1 MKLNILSFKTIPST
15 NLYLKE
21 NYESLH
27 NHTVCIAENQ
37 TQGRGRLG
45 RAWQDSKG
53 SALFSILI
61 KDYVSD
67 ATFIPLVC
75 GYAIIEVLKKHIN
88 NLEVKWPND
97 IICNSKKLA
106 GILVESVVTNKIEAI
121 IIGIGIN
128 INNSS
133 FSEEIKDIATSMVNE
148 TNTEYDINLIINDI
162 TKLIITTLSNLN
174 RATIIEYLNNVLWI
188 KDKVVIFTYKGI
200 SSTGKVIKIN
210 EDGSLKITT
219 ETGEFDVFSGEV
231 TLTNNYK

>member
-174 RATIIEYLNNVLWI
+174 KATIIEYLNNVLWI
-188 KDKVVIFTYKGI
+188 KDKVVSFTYKGI

-231 TLTNNYK
+231 TLTNIYK

>member
-21 NYESLH
+21 NYESLP
-27 NHTVCIAENQ
+27 NHTVCVATTQ

-45 RAWQDSKG
+45 RAWKDSKG

-75 GYAIIEVLKKHIN
+75 GYAIIKVLKKYIN
-88 NLEVKWPND
+88 NLKVKWPND

-162 TKLIITTLSNLN
+162 TQLIITTLSNLN
-174 RATIIEYLNNVLWI
+174 KATIIEYLNNVLWI
-188 KDKVVIFTYKGI
+188 KDKVVSFTYKGI

>member
-174 RATIIEYLNNVLWI
+174 KATIIEYLNNVLWI
-188 KDKVVIFTYKGI
+188 KDKVVSFTYKGI

>member
-21 NYESLH
+21 NYESLP
-27 NHTVCIAENQ
+27 NHTVCVATTQ

-75 GYAIIEVLKKHIN
+75 GYAIIEVLKKYIN
-88 NLEVKWPND
+88 NLKVKWPND

-162 TKLIITTLSNLN
+162 TQLIITTLSNLN
-174 RATIIEYLNNVLWI
+174 KATIIEYLNNVLWI
-188 KDKVVIFTYKGI
+188 KDKVVSFTYKGI